1 MPVHRYEEKY
11 KIDKTI
17 TIYKHQHNP
26 SLIDRKNISYLQDCD
41 VVDIEKYR
49 QLKIWF
55 ASISSLDTVIRG
67 TEDGIL
73 LDILHDGRN
82 FEDNIEL
89 SLIRE
94 VLEKSL
100 LNLTE
105 RQSDVLRLRYGFQDG
120 IEQKLQAIGD
130 LYGLTRE
137 RVRQIEKKALT
148 RLKTDSSI
156 KLIRY

>member
-1 MPVHRYEEKY
+1 M
-11 KIDKTI
+11 
-17 TIYKHQHNP
+17 
-26 SLIDRKNISYLQDCD
+26 
-41 VVDIEKYR
+41 
-49 QLKIWF
+49 
-55 ASISSLDTVIRG
+55 
-67 TEDGIL
+67 
-73 LDILHDGRN
+73 HDGRN

-105 RQSDVLRLRYGFQDG
+105 RQSDFLRLRYGFQDG